1 MVDILSWLGWLC
13 AIVGAAMGWHFG
25 RARELRR
32 IERRL
37 ELAMSQ
43 LERRHR
49 KEVKLIQAAFSKQA
63 QELIQARDVALEAQN
78 RHLPEV
84 HAQQNAAVHRDLA
97 RQTPSAVGGLV
108 ATNDVTAARARPTAF
123 ASKPEPAF
131 APTQPM
137 ESFSS

>member
-1 MVDILSWLGWLC
+1 MVDILSWLGWPC

-25 RARELRR
+25 RAREIRR

-37 ELAMSQ
+37 ELVTSQ

-49 KEVKLIQAAFSKQA
+49 KEVKLIQATFSKQT
-63 QELIQARDVALEAQN
+63 QELIQARDAALEAQN

-84 HAQQNAAVHRDLA
+84 HARQAAAEHRDLA
-97 RQTPSAVGGLV
+97 GQPRPAVGPV
-108 ATNDVTAARARPTAF
+108 ATQDVAAAWAWPTAF